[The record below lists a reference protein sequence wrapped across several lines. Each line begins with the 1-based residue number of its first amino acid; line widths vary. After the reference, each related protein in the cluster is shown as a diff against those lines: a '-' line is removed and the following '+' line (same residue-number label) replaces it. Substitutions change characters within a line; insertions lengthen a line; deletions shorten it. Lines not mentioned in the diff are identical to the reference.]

1 MVLWMIDM
9 MPFSRVHD
17 VCGLLGGC
25 CRGERSGLEIPIQ
38 ASQASQSSQKDGL
51 LLRWRW
57 CNGGGWPGRLTPGQ
71 APVDGCG
78 ALRLTPAK
86 TTHCGQTLVSRR
98 HLKRFLS
105 GSVNRLTTQDG
116 LCSRLRQAVDS
127 HQQTRPGQWSSR
139 SEELPIACSL
149 SHCRIHAQSSDS
161 GAFGGS
167 WLLRR
172 PSPQTLPV
180 SLCDLLR
187 RTGHPLSLIISA
199 RWFEG

>member
-1 MVLWMIDM
+1 M
-9 MPFSRVHD
+9 
-17 VCGLLGGC
+17 
-25 CRGERSGLEIPIQ
+25 
-38 ASQASQSSQKDGL
+38 
-51 LLRWRW
+51 
-57 CNGGGWPGRLTPGQ
+57 PGRLTPGQ

-105 GSVNRLTTQDG
+105 GTVNRLTTQDG
-116 LCSRLRQAVDS
+116 LCSWLRQAVDS

-139 SEELPIACSL
+139 TEELPVP
-149 SHCRIHAQSSDS
+149 CRIAGPHAQSSDS

-172 PSPQTLPV
+172 PSPKLFPFPSVT
-180 SLCDLLR
+180 S
-187 RTGHPLSLIISA
+187 
-199 RWFEG
+199 